1 MYTVLKAKPKTSND
15 FDAIRI
21 KIASPEEI
29 RSWSSGEVK
38 KAETINYRTLR
49 PEPDGLFCAKIFG
62 PTKDYE
68 CLCGKYKGI
77 KFRGTVCERCGV
89 EITESRVRR
98 HRMGHIELAVP
109 VAHIWYLSSI
119 PSIISILTGIKAK
132 DLERVVYYQAY
143 IVTKSEIKDFSPGD
157 IIAESEYDAIKQEY
171 GNKIEADMG
180 AKALSEILSNMDLDS
195 LRSELIAAQNATSSI
210 ATKKKI
216 SRRLK
221 IVEYFIRSENRPEWM
236 ILSVLPVIPPDLRP
250 LVSLEGGRFAS
261 SDLNDLYRRVINRN
275 NRLKKLIKLNA
286 PSIILRN
293 EERMLQEAIDSLLDN
308 GKRNQVV
315 RRSNRLPLKSLSD
328 NLKGKQGRFRRNLLG
343 KRVDYSGRS
352 VIVSGPELSFDQ
364 CGLPREMALEL
375 YKPFVYHLL
384 EEKGYATTLK
394 AAKHQVER
402 REEHIWEILEEAV
415 KEHPVFLNRAPTLH
429 RLSIQ
434 GFFPVLTDDK
444 AIHLHPLA
452 CPAFNAD
459 FDGDQMAV
467 HLPLSDESCAE
478 AVMLML
484 AHNNVISPANGNII
498 AKPSQ
503 DMVLGI
509 YYITKLKQ
517 GAKGESMVFADKDE
531 AICWY
536 NAGHIAVNALIK
548 VRIEGKLVDTT
559 AGRLLVYNLLPE
571 GFPFSQVNKLIKK
584 SDIANIADKV
594 YEEYG
599 NISTIKFLDGIK
611 DLGFKMAAL
620 SGSSISIK
628 DMIVPE
634 KKQEILDDSQK
645 KVDEIVEQY
654 KAGLLTERERYNKVI
669 DIWSS
674 ATSKIGT
681 ETMKELGNNQNGF
694 NPIFMMKD
702 SGARGSDEQIRQM
715 SGVRGLMIKPS
726 GDIVELPIKSNLR
739 EGMSVLEYFTSSHGA
754 RKGLSDTALKTANAG
769 YLTRKLIDVAQNVI
783 VTEKDCGTTN
793 GIEVAQISVSGT
805 VIEDMY
811 ERIAGRV
818 AAENIVDPFSKEE
831 FVKSGEVITKKLARK
846 IAELGINRVKI
857 RSVLTCR
864 AQNGV
869 CATCYG
875 NDLTTGRLVEIGT
888 PVGIIAAQS
897 IGEPGTQLTLRT
909 FHGGGAASTGDE
921 KVFASTN
928 KAGFVRFYNMKVAT
942 NSNGDRVVLSRRDA
956 MILITEP
963 FLVSSDAASIEI
975 EEDFRGY
982 IYKING
988 KEYRISKSSLLN
1000 QSDFA
1005 HGGETAIGKLRLLVK
1020 ESGKVER
1027 NSIIVERVLEVWDVP
1042 NKITY
1047 GAKIYVNDGDALI
1060 RFLKASKP
1068 GQIEIWELDGDKMVR
1083 SSQSEEVVKKY
1094 GTHVFIRDN
1103 KGSIVERYYAP
1114 VGSKLAVK
1122 DGDRVKKGD
1131 LLAYKDDK
1139 EELDR
1144 FISDKSIY
1152 KSEVML
1158 ADWDAYSSY
1167 ILSSQD
1173 GTVDF
1178 KDIVADK
1185 TLKDEV
1191 DRITGLR
1198 SRTIVESVDARL
1210 SPRIV
1215 VKDETGS
1222 SEYFLPP
1229 RTVLLK
1235 NIGDYVK
1242 AGDVLGKIPKET
1254 AKTSDITGGLPR
1266 VVEIVEAKS
1275 PKVPAIISEISGEVS
1290 YGKEIRGKKTVYI
1303 TSAGGMEREYVIP
1316 RNRRIQVYPHDHVEA
1331 GEPITDGVVNPADIL
1346 RILGEKQ
1353 LAKHLVGEVQQ
1364 VYKMQGVDINDK
1376 HFEVIVRQMLKWV
1389 MVEDPGESGLI
1400 QGEIVNRYKFEQ
1412 MNRKLVGDGKK
1423 PALARI
1429 LFLGITR
1436 ASLATDSF
1444 VSAASFQETK
1454 RVLTDASIRGATDI
1468 LEGLK
1473 ENVIVGR
1480 LIPAGT
1486 GQKRLE
1492 NVSVVLQNNA

>member
-29 RSWSSGEVK
+29 KDWSNGEVK
-38 KAETINYRTLR
+38 KAETINYRTLK

-62 PTKDYE
+62 PIKDYE
-68 CLCGKYKGI
+68 CLCGKYKGM

-143 IVTKSEIKDFSPGD
+143 IVTNSKLKEISVSD
-157 IIAESEYDAIKQEY
+157 IIAESEYETVKEEY
-171 GNKIEADMG
+171 GGNFEADMG
-180 AKALSEILSNMDLDS
+180 AKSLSKILANMDLDS
-195 LRSELIAAQNATSSI
+195 LRSTLITAQNATSSVV
-210 ATKKKI
+210 TKKKL

-221 IVEYFIRSENRPEWM
+221 IVEYFIRSENCPEWM

-250 LVSLEGGRFAS
+250 LVALEGGRFAS

-275 NRLKKLIKLNA
+275 NRLKKLIELKA

-293 EERMLQEAIDSLLDN
+293 EERMLQESVDSLFDN
-308 GKRNQVV
+308 GKRKQVV

-352 VIVSGPELSFDQ
+352 VIVSGPDLSFDQ

-375 YKPFVYHLL
+375 YRPFVYHLL
-384 EEKGYATTLK
+384 EEEGYATTLK

-402 REEHIWEILEEAV
+402 REEHIWEILERAV

-434 GFFPVLTDDK
+434 GFFPVLTNDK

-452 CPAFNAD
+452 CAAFNAD

-467 HLPLSDESCAE
+467 HLPLSDEAQAE
-478 AVMLML
+478 GIMLML
-484 AHNNVISPANGNII
+484 AHNNVVSPSNGGII

-509 YYITKLKQ
+509 YYITKPLP
-517 GAKGESMVFADKDE
+517 GAKGESMIFADKQD

-536 NAGHIAVNALIK
+536 NASHIAVNASIK
-548 VRIEGKLVDTT
+548 VRIAGKIVDTT
-559 AGRLLVYNLLPE
+559 VGRLLVSNLLPDD
-571 GFPFSQVNKLIKK
+571 FPFSQVNKLIKK
-584 SDIANIADKV
+584 ADIAAIADKV

-599 NISTIKFLDGIK
+599 NISTVSFLDNIK
-611 DLGFKMAAL
+611 DLGFEMAAL

-628 DMIVPE
+628 DMIMP
-634 KKQEILDDSQK
+634 KRKQEILENSQK
-645 KVDEIVEQY
+645 KVDEIVTQY
-654 KAGLLTERERYNKVI
+654 RDGLLTERERYNKVI

-674 ATSKIGT
+674 ATSKISV
-681 ETMKELGNNQNGF
+681 ETMRDLGNDQNGF

-702 SGARGSDEQIRQM
+702 SGARGSEEQIRQM

-769 YLTRKLIDVAQNVI
+769 YLTRKLIDVAQNV
-783 VTEKDCGTTN
+783 VVREMDCGTTN
-793 GIEVAQISVSGT
+793 GIEVDQITIAGT
-805 VIEDMY
+805 VIENLY
-811 ERIAGRV
+811 ERIVGRV
-818 AAENIVDPFSKEE
+818 AAENIINPFDKQE
-831 FVKSGEVITKKLARK
+831 FVQSGSVITKKLARK
-846 IAELGINRVKI
+846 IVDLNINKIKI
-857 RSVLTCR
+857 RSALTCR
-864 AQNGV
+864 AENGICV
-869 CATCYG
+869 TCYG
-875 NDLTTGRLVEIGT
+875 HDLTTGKLVEIGT

-909 FHGGGAASTGDE
+909 FHGGGTASMDNE
-921 KVFASTN
+921 KVFASTG
-928 KAGFVRFYNMKVAT
+928 KAGFVRFHNIKTAV
-942 NSNGDRVVLSRRDA
+942 NSRGDKVVLSRRDA
-956 MILITEP
+956 MMLITEP
-963 FLVSSDAASIEI
+963 FLVVSDAASIRI
-975 EEDFRGY
+975 DEDFRSY
-982 IYKING
+982 TYNIKDKEYKI
-988 KEYRISKSSLLN
+988 SKASLLN

-1005 HGGETAIGKLRLLVK
+1005 HGGETAIGKLKILVEK
-1020 ESGKVER
+1020 SCSVKK
-1027 NSIIVERVLEVWDVP
+1027 NTIIIERVLEVWDIP

-1047 GAKIYVNDGDALI
+1047 GAKIHVNDGDALI
-1060 RFLKASKP
+1060 RFLKASKA
-1068 GQIEIWELDGDKMVR
+1068 GRVEIWVLDGDQMVR
-1083 SSQSEEVVKKY
+1083 AAEDTGNKVERY
-1094 GTHVFIRDN
+1094 GTHIFIVDEDDL
-1103 KGSIVERYYAP
+1103 IVERYYVP
-1114 VGSKLAVK
+1114 VGSRLSVK
-1122 DGDRVKKGD
+1122 DGDNVARGD
-1131 LLAYKDDK
+1131 LLAYKD
-1139 EELDR
+1139 ENELEK
-1144 FISDKSIY
+1144 FINDENLYQST
-1152 KSEVML
+1152 VML

-1167 ILSSQD
+1167 ILSSQN
-1173 GTVDF
+1173 GTVTF
-1178 KDIVADK
+1178 KDIVVDK

-1198 SRTIVESVDARL
+1198 SRTIVESVDIKL
-1210 SPRIV
+1210 FPRIV
-1215 VKDETGS
+1215 VKDESGS
-1222 SEYFLPP
+1222 DEYFLPP
-1229 RTVLLK
+1229 RTILLK
-1235 NIGDYVK
+1235 QMGDYVK

-1254 AKTSDITGGLPR
+1254 ARTSDITGGLPR

-1275 PKVPAIISEISGEVS
+1275 PKMPTVVSEISGEVS
-1290 YGKEIRGKKTVYI
+1290 YGKEIRGKKTVYV
-1303 TSAGGMEREYVIP
+1303 TSSGGMEREYVIP
-1316 RNRRIQVYPHDHVEA
+1316 RNRRIQVYPHDHIEA

-1353 LAKHLVGEVQQ
+1353 LAKHLVSEVQQ
-1364 VYKMQGVDINDK
+1364 VYKIQGVDINDK

-1389 MVEDPGESGLI
+1389 TVENPGESGLI
-1400 QGEIVNRYKFEQ
+1400 QGEIINRYKFEQ
-1412 MNRKLVGDGKK
+1412 LNRKLVGEGKR

-1454 RVLTDASIRGATDI
+1454 RILTDASIRAATDN

-1492 NVSVVLQNNA
+1492 SVNVILQDNA